1 MTTIYRKSLL
11 CISVLDFK
19 VDFYIKFIT
28 GFNQEGMILNNRN
41 NNFIIMNDSSDIK
54 KSIINILIQ
63 ITIKRKLKTITSMI
77 ELLFLIVNEIHQPT
91 F

>member
-1 MTTIYRKSLL
+1 
-11 CISVLDFK
+11 
-19 VDFYIKFIT
+19 
-28 GFNQEGMILNNRN
+28 MILNNRN

-77 ELLFLIVNEIHQPT
+77 ELLFLIVTGIQQPA
-91 F
+91 FQDKV